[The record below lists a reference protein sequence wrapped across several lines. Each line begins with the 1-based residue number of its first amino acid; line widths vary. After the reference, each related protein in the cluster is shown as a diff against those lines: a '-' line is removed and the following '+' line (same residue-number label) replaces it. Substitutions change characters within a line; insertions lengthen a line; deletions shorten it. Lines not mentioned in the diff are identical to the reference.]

1 MKEYFVQMAIT
12 ILLATLQD
20 VTALPIFRRP
30 MLKIFRV
37 LRMAY
42 AGDPEFEAV
51 ATTPPAARPGA

>member
-1 MKEYFVQMAIT
+1 MKDYLVQMAIT

-37 LRMAY
+37 LRAAY
-42 AGDPEFEAV
+42 AGDPEFEAAA
-51 ATTPPAARPGA
+51 ATLPATLPGA